1 MRSMAASGKIS
12 LRIFN
17 ILAIVCL
24 VSPALALV
32 SAAQEPQSGGP
43 QYVITSIQFEGQR
56 RIPRDQML
64 SRMFSRPGD
73 PYSPDAIR
81 RDFDALWN
89 TNWFSDIEVRAENDP
104 KQANGKIIVF
114 YVKER
119 PLIRSIDYVGEKSV
133 QVDDIL
139 SAYKKVHVDLVVE
152 DRFDPTVVKKAT
164 EVIKALLGAHGHQF
178 ATVKVTYELSKAQD
192 SVKLVFH
199 IDEGPKVKVG
209 KITFTGNHVFSD
221 RRLIRSMKDVRPY
234 GIPLGFTYIPV
245 FSKTYD
251 EDKLAEDLETGV
263 SELYQDHGYAK
274 VLVEPPTEKTV
285 DVNRSGIPGPWPLV
299 GKQRGKATNINI
311 KIEEGPVY
319 HVGRVIVRSEDP
331 DEGLVFSQEV
341 LLKAFPLK
349 TGDVFARDK
358 VTKSV
363 DDYKKLYAS
372 FGYID
377 FVDSPLPELDDAKKL
392 VNLTLSFNPGTQYF
406 VRRISFSG
414 NTTTRDKVIRRELL
428 LDEGQVFDN
437 RRWELSILRLNQLG
451 YFDDIKP
458 ADADIKRNAKTGTV
472 DINLK
477 LKEKNKQSISFTGGV
492 SGIAGSF
499 LGLSYQS
506 NNFLGLGE
514 TLTASAQVGDIQ
526 TNIVFGF
533 TEPYLFDRPLS
544 AGFTIFASK
553 FDYNTARQ
561 EGLLLG
567 QQVAINPALQE
578 NYNQDSKGFTLNAS
592 YPPRKRPFYPFTRL
606 GITYQWSTSNITA
619 FSQSAQLLFELT
631 QFRSL
636 AGPSALKGIHS
647 SKIMPS
653 LTYNTVNNPVNP
665 TGGKE
670 IAYTMGLEGGPLRG
684 NTNSFSNTGVF
695 EYFRPSYH
703 RHNVIALRVQSADIT
718 GYGGVDVAP
727 YSRFYLGG
735 ESDVRGYNYFTISP
749 FAVIPSLTS
758 VSIGYLDPT
767 RLNNGAPSSVLIN
780 VPMLQFVPTRPG
792 GDFQTVSN
800 VEYRIPLIG
809 PHLEMDFF
817 NDFGINGA
825 LRPSQLKLDPS
836 ALAQLQQDFPN
847 PQFPNTVIPSHL
859 QLISG
864 TNFAPHTSAGI
875 QFLIQLPIVQA
886 PFRIYYAYNYLR
898 LRDTITAPPGAW
910 YLSPAQLA
918 SLPPGVYQTEIVPQL
933 QQVIQEQTQR
943 IPASLLEPKSV
954 FQFTVSRTF

>member
-1 MRSMAASGKIS
+1 MSQTVAASGKTF
-12 LRIFN
+12 LRVSQ
-17 ILAIVCL
+17 ILALVCL
-24 VSPALALV
+24 VTPLV
-32 SAAQEPQSGGP
+32 APMCAAQQQSSGT
-43 QYVITSIQFEGQR
+43 QSVITRIDFVGER
-56 RIPRDQML
+56 RIQRDTMMA
-64 SRMFSRPGD
+64 RIFSRAGD
-73 PYSPDAIR
+73 PYNPDAIH
-81 RDFDALWN
+81 RDFIALWN
-89 TNWFSDIEVRAENDP
+89 TGWFSDIEVRVENDP
-104 KQANGKIIVF
+104 KQPNGKIVVF
-114 YVKER
+114 YVTER
-119 PLIRSIDYVGEKSV
+119 PVIRKIEYIGEKSV
-133 QVDDIL
+133 TESDIL
-139 SAYKKVHVDLVVE
+139 DAYKKTHVDLLVE
-152 DRFDPTVVKKAT
+152 NRFDPTVVKKAS

-178 ATVKVTYELSKAQD
+178 ATVKPTYEMSKAQD

-209 KITFTGNHVFSD
+209 KITFSGNHVFSD
-221 RRLIRSMKDVRPY
+221 RRLLFSMKDVRPY
-234 GIPLGFTYIPV
+234 GVPLGFAYIPV
-245 FSKTYD
+245 LSKTYN
-251 EDKLAEDLETGV
+251 EDRLYEDLQTGIT
-263 SELYQDHGYAK
+263 ELYQDHGYMK
-274 VLVEPPTEKTV
+274 VNADVASQKTV
-285 DVNRSGIPGPWPLV
+285 DVIRAGIPGPWPLV
-299 GKQRGKATNINI
+299 GKEHGKATNIAI
-311 KIEEGPVY
+311 KIEEGPQY
-319 HVGRVIVRSEDP
+319 RMGKLILRSSDP
-331 DEGLVFSQEV
+331 DQGLVFSQAV
-341 LLKAFPLK
+341 LERTFPLK
-349 TGDVFARDK
+349 TGDIFDRSK
-358 VTKSV
+358 VTKAV
-363 DDYKKLYAS
+363 HDYGDLYGLL
-372 FGYID
+372 GYID
-377 FVDSPLPELDDAKKL
+377 FVATPMPELDDANKV
-392 VNLTLSFNPGTQYF
+392 VNLTMSFAPGTQYF
-406 VRRISFSG
+406 VRRITFSG

-428 LDEGQVFDN
+428 LDEGQVFD
-437 RRWELSILRLNQLG
+437 RHRWELSILRLNQLG
-451 YFDDIKP
+451 YFEDLKP
-458 ADADIKRNAKTGTV
+458 EEAGDIKRNPKTGTV

-477 LKEKNKQSISFTGGV
+477 VKEKNKQSISFTGGV

-499 LGLSYQS
+499 LGLSYQT

-544 AGFTIFASK
+544 TGFTIFASK

-578 NYNQDSKGFTLNAS
+578 NYNQDQKGFTLNAS
-592 YPPRKRPFYPFTRL
+592 YPPKKHPFERWGL
-606 GITYQWSTSNITA
+606 TYQWSTSNITA

-647 SKIMPS
+647 SKIIPTF
-653 LTYNTVNNPVNP
+653 TYDTVNNPVNP
-665 TGGKE
+665 TKGTE
-670 IAYTMGLEGGPLRG
+670 FVYSMGLEGGPLRG
-684 NTNSFSNTGVF
+684 NTNSFSNTAVF
-695 EYFRPSYH
+695 EYFRPNFH
-703 RHNVIALRVQSADIT
+703 KRNVIAFRVQAADIT

-758 VSIGYLDPT
+758 VPVAYLDPT
-767 RLNNGAPSSVLIN
+767 RLNNGSPTPVTLQI
-780 VPMLQFVPTRPG
+780 PMLQYVPTRPG

-800 VEYRIPLIG
+800 LEYRIPLIG

-817 NDFGINGA
+817 NDFAINGA

-836 ALAQLQQDFPN
+836 ALAQLQQEFPN
-847 PQFPNTVIPSHL
+847 AQFPNTVIPSHL

-864 TNFAPHTSAGI
+864 TNFTPHTSAGI

-898 LRDTITAPPGAW
+898 LRDTISAPPGAW
-910 YLSPAQLA
+910 YLSPAQMA
-918 SLPPGVYQTEIVPQL
+918 ALPPGVYQTEILPQL